1 MKSYIQMNIKQI
13 TKCLFVVF
21 MTLVLSGCS
30 LEADR
35 TAAGTWRINEEFNIG
50 VEHYDG
56 YKLPNIIVLN
66 DDHTGNIQG
75 YSAIWYFDN
84 DQDKE
89 DGDLS
94 IETENGD
101 TYHGYYDEGIL
112 AIGISCRTDD
122 STVTEYYQYERID

>member
-1 MKSYIQMNIKQI
+1 MINL
-13 TKCLFVVF
+13 KCRNCAGEMSVDLKGELICPYCGSKVQ
-21 MTLVLSGCS
+21 LSDKE
-30 LEADR
+30 LEDYKTMRLNMLHFLRAEAD
-35 TAAGTWRINEEFNIG
+35 
-50 VEHYDG
+50 
-56 YKLPNIIVLN
+56 
-66 DDHTGNIQG
+66 
-75 YSAIWYFDN
+75 YSK
-84 DQDKE
+84 DKE